1 MKIIILGGSQGSSPD
16 QDGGKLGT
24 SPHMFMARGPPDGCE
39 RVHLKSIE
47 ERRSLTLDHAP
58 QPSTFQLKPSLGS
71 AFQILQPNLH
81 SSTDQNLPLVPS
93 QKDLM

>member
-1 MKIIILGGSQGSSPD
+1 MNIPGESQGSSPD
-16 QDGGKLGT
+16 QDGKLGT

-39 RVHLKSIE
+39 RVHLKSVD
-47 ERRSLTLDHAP
+47 ERRSLTLDHAL

-81 SSTDQNLPLVPS
+81 SSNDQKLPLVPS